1 MFKCRSYQKEI
12 MDDFS
17 ITDDRIKTT
26 LIELEIINKYLGGR
40 STSRKGIE
48 IISRKIKSNNK
59 ITVLDVGSGGSDNF
73 KYNNYDDGRIICLT
87 SLDINKGVCRYVKG
101 ISSDVNIVCG
111 DALILPFKE
120 SSFDIIHVSLFLH
133 HFNEGEINNLMQRFM
148 KISRYGVIVNDL
160 HRSVFSYVCIKLL
173 TSLCSKSEMVK
184 NDGPLSVK
192 RGFIKHELKDIFSRI
207 KSTSVTIKYR
217 WAFRWLAVIIK

>member
-1 MFKCRSYQKEI
+1 MFKRRSYQKEI

-17 ITDDRIKTT
+17 ITDDRIKTA
-26 LIELEIINKYLGGR
+26 LNELEIINKYLGGR
-40 STSRKGIE
+40 STSRKGLE

-73 KYNNYDDGRIICLT
+73 KYNDDDGRIICLT

-120 SSFDIIHVSLFLH
+120 SSFDIIHVSLFFH
-133 HFNEGEINNLMQRFM
+133 HFNEEEINNLMQRFM

-173 TSLCSKSEMVK
+173 ISLFSKSEMVK

-192 RGFIKHELKDIFSRI
+192 RGFIKHELKDIFSRM

>member
-1 MFKCRSYQKEI
+1 MFKRKSYQKEI

-17 ITDDRIKTT
+17 ITDDRIKTA
-26 LIELEIINKYLGGR
+26 LNELEIINKYLGGR
-40 STSRKGIE
+40 STSRRGLE

-59 ITVLDVGSGGSDNF
+59 ITVLDVGSGGSDNV
-73 KYNNYDDGRIICLT
+73 KYLDNDGRMIFVT

-101 ISSDVNIVCG
+101 DRPDIRVVCG
-111 DALILPFKE
+111 NALNLPFKE

-160 HRSVFSYVCIKLL
+160 HRSILAYTCIKLL
-173 TSLCSKSEMVK
+173 TFLFSKSEMVK

-192 RGFIKHELKDIFSRI
+192 RGFLKHELKEIFSCI
-207 KSTSVTIKYR
+207 KFSSVTIKYR

>member
-1 MFKCRSYQKEI
+1 

-40 STSRKGIE
+40 STSRKGLE

-73 KYNNYDDGRIICLT
+73 KYNNYYDGRIICLT